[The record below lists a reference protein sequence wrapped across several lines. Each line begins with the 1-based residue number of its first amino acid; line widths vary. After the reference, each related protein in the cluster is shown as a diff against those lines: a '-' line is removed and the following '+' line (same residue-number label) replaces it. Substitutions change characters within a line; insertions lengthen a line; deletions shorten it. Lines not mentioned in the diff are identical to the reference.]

1 MMKIVKTLMKK
12 SSHTLKNL
20 TKKRNLKKNPKRNKR
35 NLKKNPKR
43 NKIPI
48 QPPEDDAFR
57 ECFSTYSHFALTP
70 ALIMRLML
78 LQKIEDC

>member
-20 TKKRNLKKNPKRNKR
+20 TKKR